1 MKKLILTLTILI
13 FSSANL
19 FSQENKQNYQSIDHV
34 KALNFDLFEEIGFD
48 KNKIKSVCRVIYSM
62 QKKTQHM
69 ASNGASPTGAT
80 EALNEEAKYLLL
92 KVPHNINKK
101 KYTQIF
107 LFFRRG
113 IFKN

>member
-13 FSSANL
+13 FTSASL

-69 ASNGASPTGAT
+69 ASNGASPVGAT

-92 KVPHNINKK
+92 KVL
-101 KYTQIF
+101 TQEEYK
-107 LFFRRG
+107 R
-113 IFKN
+113 FKAIQHKIK